1 MRPVIGWP
9 IRSGHPIILLTV
21 LLAVLTAVSACAGA
35 ATPAPTAAPTAAPA
49 TAAPE
54 TAAPATQAPTSAPE
68 TAAPTSAGG
77 TLELWLGG
85 ILTTATPGTPYEKWV
100 NYVITRFKAANPG
113 WDVRITL
120 LPSNNDQLAAQVQ
133 AAFASKN
140 VPDVMMLYAGSYTT
154 AYDEGLLALNDYV
167 NKTPGF
173 WDQMTQWNSAC
184 SGLDCKGGEG
194 RIIGVPMDQYMFLFW
209 YRKDLFEQA
218 GVTPP
223 PSDPKGAPWSW
234 NDFLAACEKFKAA
247 GIIPMI
253 YGDRDGY
260 TTSNMMTTNIVS
272 YFEEGD
278 EARFV
283 SGDLKFTDPK
293 FVDPLK
299 AIISLREKGCVS
311 PDASTREQID
321 AANDLISGK
330 GAMYEAYNGMLPY
343 FESIKDKLGVALI
356 PMSGSGPFKDRT
368 AAMAGQNWAIPK
380 DAKHPDQAWEF
391 IKLASDET
399 AGAELIPLL
408 GSVPSN
414 KAAAAKIDDPFVLF
428 GLEGSQNAAM
438 NILDTVMSQSTAL
451 TWYRE
456 LQQAFAGTK
465 TPEAALQ
472 AIEDFRQQEGP

>member
-1 MRPVIGWP
+1 MIRTAERAMRPAH
-9 IRSGHPIILLTV
+9 SFV
-21 LLAVLTAVSACAGA
+21 LLSLLVALVTAVSGCA
-35 ATPAPTAAPTAAPA
+35 ATASPASTQAPTAAPETPAA
-49 TAAPE
+49 TGAA
-54 TAAPATQAPTSAPE
+54 
-68 TAAPTSAGG
+68 G
-77 TLELWLGG
+77 TLDLWLGG
-85 ILTTATPGTPYEKWV
+85 ILTTATAGTPYEEWV
-100 NYVITRFKAANPG
+100 NNVITRFKAANPG
-113 WDVRITL
+113 WDVKITL
-120 LPSNNDQLAAQVQ
+120 LPPNNDQLAAQVQ

-173 WDQMTQWNSAC
+173 WDQMTMWNSAC
-184 SGLDCKGGEG
+184 SDLDCKGGEG

-209 YRKDLFEQA
+209 YRKDVFEKA

-272 YFEEGD
+272 YFESGD
-278 EARFV
+278 EAKFV

-299 AIISLREKGCVS
+299 AIISLREKGCVGADS
-311 PDASTREQID
+311 STREQID
-321 AANDLISGK
+321 ASNDFVTGK
-330 GAMYEAYNGMLPY
+330 GATYEAYNGMLPY
-343 FESIKDKLGVALI
+343 FEAIKDNLGVALI
-356 PMSGSGPFKDRT
+356 PMSGSGPWKDKT
-368 AAMAGQNWAIPK
+368 AAMAGQNWVIPK
-380 DAKHPDQAWEF
+380 DAKHPDQGWEF
-391 IKLASDET
+391 IKLASDEA
-399 AGAELIPLL
+399 AGADLIPLL
-408 GSVPSN
+408 GSVPAN
-414 KAAAAKIDDPFVLF
+414 KAAAAKITDPFVKF
-428 GLEGSQNAAM
+428 GLDASENAAM
-438 NILDTVMSQSTAL
+438 DILDTVMSQSTAL